1 MPDQVDV
8 DHEVEDVSQ
17 KAAEMI
23 VCTVFKEYRLAD
35 VSRKQILGAV
45 KRFLPRLCR
54 LIKLN
59 EISKGR
65 LTRYAARGFLDNGVV
80 EIRGGDDKQMDDIT
94 REDIKQVRTY

>member
-45 KRFLPRLCR
+45 Q
-54 LIKLN
+54 
-59 EISKGR
+59 
-65 LTRYAARGFLDNGVV
+65 TD
-80 EIRGGDDKQMDDIT
+80 
-94 REDIKQVRTY
+94 